1 MMTAIVNEAST
12 SVALQTALEN
22 DSGLRAFALLDGA
35 LLLSMPKPQR
45 KAWLPVNGRSL
56 LARAEHDAA
65 AVGPLLFELTRDQ
78 LANNKPDTL
87 LDFLN
92 GQSAGS
98 FILSQLDAASLAHR
112 LQNLLDVLLDDGSD
126 MLMRFFDPRVL
137 PFWLAILEPS
147 YQTYVAQT
155 MQQWMYWGADFSLQT
170 QVFTPHAQEE
180 MAAKFPMQIS
190 SKQEQTL
197 LDACAPWTMIERFR
211 SESVSALASLPVSQR
226 YAFFAQQLQRAQAY
240 GLQGQGD
247 LEAYCSLAI
256 ECSPLFDEDK
266 AMSAALAS
274 VKNGTSFTVAV
285 ATLTDIDWKR
295 MRVGL

>member
-1 MMTAIVNEAST
+1 MHTTSA

-22 DSGLRAFALLDGA
+22 DSGLRAFALIDGA
-35 LLLSMPKPQR
+35 LLLSLPKPQR
-45 KAWLPVNGRSL
+45 KAWLPANGHSL
-56 LARAEHDAA
+56 LARSAHDAE

-78 LANNKPDTL
+78 LTSNEPDTL
-87 LDFLN
+87 LDLVN

-98 FILSQLDAASLAHR
+98 LILSHLDEASLAHR
-112 LQNLLDVLLDDGSD
+112 FQNLLDVLLDDGSD

-137 PFWLAILEPS
+137 PIWLEILEPS
-147 YQTYVAQT
+147 YRRYVAQT

-170 QVFTPHAQEE
+170 QSFTPQAQEE
-180 MAAKFPMQIS
+180 TAPKLPMQIS
-190 SKQEQTL
+190 SKQEQRL

-211 SESVSALASLPVSQR
+211 TESASALISLPVSLR
-226 YAFFAQQLQRAQAY
+226 YAFFAQQLNRAQAY

-266 AMSAALAS
+266 AMSAALAN
-274 VKNGTSFTVAV
+274 VKSGTSFATAV
-285 ATLTDIDWKR
+285 ATLTDKDWKR